1 MIETFVLWTD
11 CRKENM
17 LQINRMKSLDCILS
31 RKVVLKNYLKYDKL
45 VSYYWFCR
53 FYGISTIFQLYR
65 GDQFYWWRKPEYP
78 EKTTDLVQVTDK
90 LYHIMLY
97 TSPWVGFELTTSVV
111 IGTEW
116 IYSCKSN
123 YHMLIALFKI
133 ERCCVNDVQY
143 IHDRWKIHKI
153 ICFKRESAIHNSLG
167 IKPFFQFICSF
178 CFEYITADLL
188 SRQYQWRIQSPE
200 GGGGDVNH

>member
-1 MIETFVLWTD
+1 MEETGVP
-11 CRKENM
+11 
-17 LQINRMKSLDCILS
+17 
-31 RKVVLKNYLKYDKL
+31 
-45 VSYYWFCR
+45 
-53 FYGISTIFQLYR
+53 G
-65 GDQFYWWRKPEYP
+65 
-78 EKTTDLVQVTDK
+78 EKTTDLTQVTDK

-153 ICFKRESAIHNSLG
+153 ICFKRESAIHNSFG

-188 SRQYQWRIQSPE
+188 SRQYQWRIQMGAE
-200 GGGGDVNH
+200 GTFAPPPLKIKKNRKRERWGIFRPSIKHISIHSI